1 MNHSLDILTQI
12 ADGLAR
18 QFGQNCEIVIHDLS
32 DDSIEHSIIYIQN
45 GHITGRHIGDG
56 PSKVV
61 LETIHNNPEAQED
74 RLGYLTRTSDGRILK
89 SSTMF
94 IRDDDES
101 IHYILS
107 VNYDITGLLAVDHA
121 VKSLID
127 IDTDPGSGT
136 SQPEKIVHNVNE
148 LLDILLEQSVS
159 KVGKPVALMN
169 KDDKIAAIRFLS
181 DKGAFL
187 ITKSGDKVSKYFG
200 ISKFTLYSYL
210 DVNK

>member
-1 MNHSLDILTQI
+1 MNYSLDILTQI

-32 DDSIEHSIIYIQN
+32 RDNIEHSIIYIQN
-45 GHITGRHIGDG
+45 GHVTGRKTGDG
-56 PSKVV
+56 PSRVV

-74 RLGYLTRTSDGRILK
+74 RLGYLTRTADGRILK

-94 IRDDDES
+94 IRDTDGS

-107 VNYDITGLLAVDHA
+107 VNYDITGLLTVDHA
-121 VKSLID
+121 VRSLV
-127 IDTDPGSGT
+127 DTEPVTGN
-136 SQPEKIVHNVNE
+136 SQPEKIVDNVND
-148 LLDILLEQSVS
+148 LLDILLEQSAAM
-159 KVGKPVALMN
+159 VGKPVALMN
-169 KDDKIAAIRFLS
+169 KDDKVAAIHFLS

-187 ITKSGDKVSKYFG
+187 ITKSGDKVSKYYG

>member
-12 ADGLAR
+12 ADGLSG

-32 DDSIEHSIIYIQN
+32 KDSIEHSIIYIQN
-45 GHITGRHIGDG
+45 GHVTGRQIGDG

-61 LETIHNNPEAQED
+61 LETIHNIPEAQED
-74 RLGYLTRTSDGRILK
+74 RLGYLTRTADGRILK

-94 IRDDDES
+94 IRDNDDS

-121 VKSLID
+121 VRSL
-127 IDTDPGSGT
+127 IDTDPSSSN
-136 SQPEKIVHNVNE
+136 SQPEKIVHNVND
-148 LLDILLEQSVS
+148 LLDILLEQSVA

-169 KDDKIAAIRFLS
+169 KDDKVTAIQFLS

>member
-1 MNHSLDILTQI
+1 MNHSLDMLTQI
-12 ADGLAR
+12 SDGLAR

-32 DDSIEHSIIYIQN
+32 NDSIEHSIIYIQN
-45 GHITGRHIGDG
+45 GHVTGRQIGDG

-61 LETIHNNPEAQED
+61 LETIHNNPESQED
-74 RLGYLTRTSDGRILK
+74 RLGYLTRTPDGRILK

-94 IRDDDES
+94 IRDDEDS

-121 VKSLID
+121 VKSLIN
-127 IDTDPGSGT
+127 TDPES
-136 SQPEKIVHNVNE
+136 SNAQPEKIVHNVND
-148 LLDILLEQSVS
+148 LLDILLEQSVA

-169 KDDKIAAIRFLS
+169 KDDKVAAIQFLN

-187 ITKSGDKVSKYFG
+187 ITKSGDKVSKYYG
-200 ISKFTLYSYL
+200 ISKFTLYSYI
-210 DVNK
+210 DANK

>member
-1 MNHSLDILTQI
+1 MNHSLDMLTQI
-12 ADGLAR
+12 SDGLAR

-32 DDSIEHSIIYIQN
+32 NDSIEHSIIYIQN
-45 GHITGRHIGDG
+45 GHVTGRQIGDG

-61 LETIHNNPEAQED
+61 LETIHNNPESQED
-74 RLGYLTRTSDGRILK
+74 RLGYLTRTADGRILK

-94 IRDDDES
+94 IRDNEDS

-127 IDTDPGSGT
+127 TDPESGNA
-136 SQPEKIVHNVNE
+136 QPEKIVHNVND
-148 LLDILLEQSVS
+148 LLDILLEQSVA

-169 KDDKIAAIRFLS
+169 KDDKVAAIQFLN

-187 ITKSGDKVSKYFG
+187 ITKSGDKVSKYYG
-200 ISKFTLYSYL
+200 ISKFTLYSYI